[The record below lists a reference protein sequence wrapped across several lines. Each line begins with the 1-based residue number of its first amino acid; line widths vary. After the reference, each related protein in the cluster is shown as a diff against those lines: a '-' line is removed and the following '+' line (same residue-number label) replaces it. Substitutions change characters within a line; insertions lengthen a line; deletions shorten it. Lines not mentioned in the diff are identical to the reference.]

1 MHITGEVRVDK
12 KSDVFLI
19 KLGVDYL
26 ILFGREG
33 VSDLV

>member
-12 KSDVFLI
+12 ILI